1 MLDLHK
7 ENTIL
12 LNNKCQ
18 GILPTTMLEYL
29 IIHNIFVFD
38 VYMENIADMKFQSH
52 HLHLEDSFIQQK
64 HDKNFL
70 LLC

>member
-1 MLDLHK
+1 
-7 ENTIL
+7 
-12 LNNKCQ
+12 
-18 GILPTTMLEYL
+18 MLEYL